1 MRTAGAPLKAA
12 PAAGMAPMADLRER
26 SSLADRATEMVR
38 DRILDL
44 TLPPGMRLDEKSLIE
59 TFAVGRTPIR
69 EALNRLM
76 SEGLIEARG
85 TRGFVVAPM
94 NLENAMQLLDAY
106 ALSERMVAARVRF
119 DHPDL
124 LATLRAVDAGYE
136 RFTAAGD
143 ILNVTAQNAEF
154 HAVLAAATGNVHI
167 EQFSQHLHSLARRLS
182 YYVYRAEKS
191 QSDGHARL
199 FDRTTEDHRRIIEAI
214 RDEDRDRLVEVM
226 TRHAGLFRERLS
238 RLMEGAMRREVTFET
253 V

>member
-1 MRTAGAPLKAA
+1 MKDASATRRPAVAGAGAPIAE
-12 PAAGMAPMADLRER
+12 LRER
-26 SSLADRATEMVR
+26 SSLADRATEMLR

-44 TLPPGMRLDEKSLIE
+44 TLPPGLRLDEKSLIE
-59 TFAVGRTPIR
+59 SFAVGRTPIR

-106 ALSERMVAARVRF
+106 ALAERMVAARLRF

-124 LATLRAVDAGYE
+124 LARLRDVNAEYE
-136 RFTAAGD
+136 RCTAAGD

-154 HAVLAAATGNVHI
+154 HALLAAATGNVHI

-191 QSDGHARL
+191 LSDGHARL
-199 FDRTTEDHRRIIEAI
+199 FDRTTEDHRRIIGAVRE
-214 RDEDRDRLVEVM
+214 EDRDRLIELM

-238 RLMEGAMRREVTFET
+238 RLMEGAMRRDVAFET